1 MAIERKI
8 TGGEAAKQAK
18 MGRPKAEID
27 MSLLEE
33 LCKIQCTQGEIA
45 SCLGVSL
52 ATLKNRMNDD
62 DEFLATYIK
71 GRDQGRMS
79 IRRKQYSVA
88 DAGNVTML
96 IWLGKQY
103 LEQKDQSKTQLEH
116 SGEINNVVA
125 SCSDDELNKRL
136 GAIESAIKDK
146 ATE

>member
-88 DAGNVTML
+88 ESGNVTML

-103 LEQKDQSKTQLEH
+103 LEQKDKTDIKH
-116 SGEINNVVA
+116 SGAIGNGETE
-125 SCSDDELNKRL
+125 DDVIKRIEELESIGTKRTL
-136 GAIESAIKDK
+136 
-146 ATE
+146 